1 MIIHCLKASGFRII
15 GEPIDISFPEEGRI
29 GIVGQNESGKTTF
42 LQAIEYALYGLR
54 RGPGAEGERENLVT
68 WGKNEAKLE
77 IEFTSGQDTYI
88 LQRVFGAKSGHRAS
102 LTPVIEGVKD
112 KSNSVTSLRDI
123 EAKIEQITGMDR
135 DSFTKLIYVRQ
146 KDLDALREL
155 AKSKREQ
162 LVNKVMGIEVF
173 DEATAKVNDDLNQV
187 ESNIEIKKVEFEQVT
202 KDKGEYEKQVV
213 VREKLQKAKAKV
225 EKKSAEQKLLLEE
238 KEILVKKYDWLA
250 TRESKTSL
258 YNQTRTNIQNL
269 SAKIQELNNLRNE
282 KQGLEN
288 ELKKYERVD
297 QTLKALKGVKSIR
310 TDIEQKILWKEEK
323 KRTLNEVSAQAQKQR
338 NFLEKNKA
346 TYQHLSEYFEKYS
359 DVERQLES
367 QQLELQQFEEQ
378 KNSELLKY
386 KVSEKDMGYLTA
398 NLSKMKSHRL
408 LIGILLVAVGIMLLS
423 MSVIINIFLLAAAI
437 LLLAFGF
444 ISLRRYQHLENLS
457 NLGVN
462 IQSLS
467 KNIGQKKQKID
478 ELSQNFDKLKIE
490 ANYHSSA
497 EIESKISDI
506 TSALRSETGL
516 ESFDALKAVLRKN
529 EEQESQLISEMDIL
543 EKTLASLKSQ
553 LNAMSSEIE
562 VPPDL
567 DKRIEEYEALSKK
580 KAELNGKLSS
590 TRANIQKIEDENPQV
605 GLEKLNEQLS
615 RINGELEIL
624 EKIKPET
631 VEVIRYSETA
641 HEQVKRDLKTVRDAY
656 VALNEDLA
664 RKSQG
669 LEDVEKVIEG
679 VKPGYNRYPALKA
692 EISELEG
699 RIQLLERI
707 AFEMKE
713 TSKELRNKVIPHAR
727 FIINQILP
735 TLTDGRY
742 SDFEITED
750 LKFKVHSNE
759 AGGYKEREIFSG
771 GTQDQFLIALRLA
784 FTQSILDSR
793 VMADKYSLLMD
804 ECISSSDD
812 VRKQGI
818 FEVLDLMK
826 KTFSQ
831 IFVIAHED
839 ISNFV
844 DNHIVLA
851 RNEHGFT
858 EIKSR
863 SW

>member
-1 MIIHCLKASGFRII
+1 MIIHSLKALGFRII

-29 GIVGQNESGKTTF
+29 GILGQNESGKTTF

-54 RGPGAEGERENLVT
+54 RGAGVEGERENLVT

-77 IEFTSGQDTYI
+77 IEFTSGQDTYV

-112 KSNSVTSLRDI
+112 KSNSITSLRDI

-135 DSFTKLIYVRQ
+135 DSFTKLIYVKQ

-173 DEATAKVNDDLNQV
+173 DDASANVKGDI
-187 ESNIEIKKVEFEQVT
+187 SNLDNEFEKKNLQLGSVLKNKEQYEAKQKQKVDLEASIT
-202 KDKGEYEKQVV
+202 DLQQNLGQKQNQLDEAKKLLEKYEWLYASDSTNEVISSLKGQQSEVKKD
-213 VREKLQKAKAKV
+213 V
-225 EKKSAEQKLLLEE
+225 EKIANLE
-238 KEILVKKYDWLA
+238 KEIQGYETALAKYKPQVEELETLQATFVDLERRLKEAEDSVGSTETRRQEVITKTGLADKDIELLSQDLPAKKHRQLIRFALGFMAGFGLLLVSLITSFVLIVFALFSFAVSAYLFYDYLKIDKLLTA
-250 TRESKTSL
+250 NSEVNSL
-258 YNQTRTNIQNL
+258 TKQLEEQTTKVSGLKAQIEKLTTRTSFKSHEDVNNSL
-269 SAKIQELNNLRNE
+269 STILEEIKIMTGQDSIPGMEAVGKNAKSS
-282 KQGLEN
+282 
-288 ELKKYERVD
+288 
-297 QTLKALKGVKSIR
+297 LKALKDSEPSKR
-310 TDIEQKILWKEEK
+310 KEE
-323 KRTLNEVSAQAQKQR
+323 
-338 NFLEKNKA
+338 LEKQILSKETEIA
-346 TYQHLSEYFEKYS
+346 SLQKTKPASVDELQYGREQHEVAKERVQELQGEYSNLDKEIQSK
-359 DVERQLES
+359 LGTI
-367 QQLELQQFEEQ
+367 QQLNKDLETLKPDYDLYPEL
-378 KNSELLKY
+378 
-386 KVSEKDMGYLTA
+386 
-398 NLSKMKSHRL
+398 
-408 LIGILLVAVGIMLLS
+408 
-423 MSVIINIFLLAAAI
+423 
-437 LLLAFGF
+437 
-444 ISLRRYQHLENLS
+444 
-457 NLGVN
+457 
-462 IQSLS
+462 
-467 KNIGQKKQKID
+467 
-478 ELSQNFDKLKIE
+478 
-490 ANYHSSA
+490 
-497 EIESKISDI
+497 
-506 TSALRSETGL
+506 
-516 ESFDALKAVLRKN
+516 
-529 EEQESQLISEMDIL
+529 EQEVQTC
-543 EKTLASLKSQ
+543 K
-553 LNAMSSEIE
+553 SEIE
-562 VPPDL
+562 RL
-567 DKRIEEYEALSKK
+567 KRVFLELS
-580 KAELNGKLSS
+580 
-590 TRANIQKIEDENPQV
+590 
-605 GLEKLNEQLS
+605 
-615 RINGELEIL
+615 
-624 EKIKPET
+624 
-631 VEVIRYSETA
+631 
-641 HEQVKRDLKTVRDAY
+641 
-656 VALNEDLA
+656 
-664 RKSQG
+664 
-669 LEDVEKVIEG
+669 
-679 VKPGYNRYPALKA
+679 
-692 EISELEG
+692 
-699 RIQLLERI
+699 
-707 AFEMKE
+707 E

-818 FEVLDLMK
+818 FEVLDAMK

-851 RNEHGFT
+851 RNEHGYT